1 MSKSTE
7 TNNITL
13 NNTLLIDAVI
23 EENTE
28 RVSELLA
35 SRVTVDKMNN
45 EGTTALMEA
54 SYIGNLEI
62 VKLLLSYNADP
73 TLVDKDGFSSFVW
86 AFKGK
91 NKDVMR
97 ELLIKANMWSSNKK
111 ISNKIMKETLQNFEV
126 YRDRI
131 EGRIPDYQ
139 KMTKDMFNN
148 QQIRKNNGIMKYDS
162 KIYEVGSVTDSFKKC
177 FDHNDEYFAPHDSSH
192 WVKKKKA
199 HEKYMLRN
207 NNMEVAYD
215 WNTGKFSPCFRQYKN
230 GFMCSYCLKRNG
242 TCDEDTL
249 TDKKAMNKIRVF
261 GSPTKRFNNIKD
273 YEVD

>member
-139 KMTKDMFNN
+139 KMSKDMFNN
-148 QQIRKNNGIMKYDS
+148 QQIR
-162 KIYEVGSVTDSFKKC
+162 
-177 FDHNDEYFAPHDSSH
+177 
-192 WVKKKKA
+192 
-199 HEKYMLRN
+199 
-207 NNMEVAYD
+207 
-215 WNTGKFSPCFRQYKN
+215 
-230 GFMCSYCLKRNG
+230 
-242 TCDEDTL
+242 
-249 TDKKAMNKIRVF
+249 
-261 GSPTKRFNNIKD
+261 
-273 YEVD
+273 